1 MADGI
6 YVVGILVEE
15 RASRGPEVQEVLT
28 RYGSKILCRT
38 GIPDPS
44 KKRGIITVTMQAD
57 APDVDKFKGDL
68 QDIAGVRAQSLR
80 LADAIYNCP
89 A

>member
-1 MADGI
+1 MAEGI
-6 YVVGILVEE
+6 YVVGILVQE
-15 RASRGPEVQEVLT
+15 RASHGPEVQEVLT

-57 APDVDKFKGDL
+57 EPEVSKFKDDL
-68 QDIAGVRAQSLR
+68 HHIAGVRAQSLR